1 MYIYIYIYIYY
12 VCTLQF
18 LQYYCNIINITMM
31 VFATEGFL
39 EVAIERCPEWDL
51 KPRPMN
57 CVQTL

>member
-1 MYIYIYIYIYY
+1 MYY